1 MALGLKRYRRLP
13 TQKRAHGHRMLFSVE
28 LLQSL
33 RLQSSLCTLGAC
45 GAVSGAST
53 SARPTGQQMC
63 SCTTQPSTGPALS
76 KRIADGR
83 KTVLCALVC
92 GPANNSSSFI

>member
-13 TQKRAHGHRMLFSVE
+13 IQKRAHGHRMLFSVE

-83 KTVLCALVC
+83 KTAVRFGVW
-92 GPANNSSSFI
+92 PRQQF